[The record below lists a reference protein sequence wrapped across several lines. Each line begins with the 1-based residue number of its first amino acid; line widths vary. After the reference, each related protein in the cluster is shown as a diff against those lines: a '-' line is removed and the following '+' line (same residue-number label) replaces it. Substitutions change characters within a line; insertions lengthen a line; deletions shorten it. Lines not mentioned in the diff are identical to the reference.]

1 MSDEKKYVVPEGML
15 RAAEESMRPIGGIPF
30 AYIDRILE
38 VAVRWLAENPI
49 EPTKEQWSKL
59 WTDTRSGGLHGG
71 NYKMLSEWQR
81 RMFLAPEPEVPEL
94 PTGTVC
100 GCSKIT
106 CPHCEGVK
114 KSEREEDLER
124 DVYEH
129 GKTTRDALMDE
140 AVRVAPRDAVSVDV
154 YNITGTLL
162 GSRMIHPQRP
172 ETAQPE
178 PDPAAVAVEK
188 LLRSEGWVFS
198 SDSRWRSAVGKIVAA
213 VRGAT
218 SGAVAVA
225 APPSE
230 PAPSPTP
237 APWNRGL

>member
-1 MSDEKKYVVPEGML
+1 MADEKKHVVPKAIKDLIPKEG
-15 RAAEESMRPIGGIPF
+15 AQCGPIYYGFTPQ
-30 AYIDRILE
+30 E
-38 VAVRWLAENPI
+38 I
-49 EPTKEQWSKL
+49 ERTKAIAIEAFHRGQASTEKS
-59 WTDTRSGGLHGG
+59 T
-71 NYKMLSEWQR
+71 Q
-81 RMFLAPEPEVPEL
+81 EPEVPEL
-94 PTGTVC
+94 PTCTVC
-100 GCSKIT
+100 GCNKIT

-162 GSRMIHPQRP
+162 GSRMIHPPRP